1 MIEVSIIIPIRNQ
14 KDSLLQAL
22 NSLKRQ
28 IKKRRVFEIVIC
40 DDCSTDGAGD
50 AIKRLRYPIFLK
62 YIRNDPPL
70 GRAAN
75 RNLGFQKSSGKELIF
90 LDGDMVPADNYI
102 DVILSN
108 LEPNIVKLG
117 VPHHPKRLKFGRFE
131 KYQYTRGRYSEQFKE
146 RFLPSRLFT
155 SNSFYI
161 SRENFQNMDGF
172 DTGFQ
177 GWGGEDIDFGMRLE
191 MLNIKIENIPEAVT
205 YHYHERTIKSL
216 AADYYDFGINSFE
229 YLIKKHPDFLKQIPV
244 HFLGLPGGAKKINL
258 LHRLISF
265 FAINRL
271 MLNSIEKILSSSI
284 NSNWPDY
291 LFDYV
296 FWGNLALGYKNWR
309 KTT

>member
-28 IKKRRVFEIVIC
+28 IKNRRVFEIVIC
-40 DDCSTDGAGD
+40 DDCSTDGAGE
-50 AIKRLRYPIFLK
+50 AIKKLRYPIFLK

-90 LDGDMVPADNYI
+90 LDGDMVPANNYI
-102 DVILSN
+102 EIILGKVES
-108 LEPNIVKLG
+108 NIVRLG
-117 VPHHPKRLKFGRFE
+117 TSHHPKNMKFGRLE
-131 KYQYTRGRYSEQFKE
+131 KYLYSRGLSSDKVKG

-155 SNSFYI
+155 SNNFYI
-161 SRENFQNMDGF
+161 NRENFQQMNGF

-191 MLNIKIENIPEAVT
+191 KLDIKIEKIPEAIT

-216 AADYYDFGINSFE
+216 TVDYYDFGLNSFE
-229 YLIKKHPDFLKQIPV
+229 YLTKKHPDFLNQIPV
-244 HFLGLPGGAKKINL
+244 HFLGLSGGAKKVSLVNK
-258 LHRLISF
+258 LISF
-265 FAINRL
+265 FAINRI
-271 MLNSIEKILSSSI
+271 MLSNSEKILSSTI

-291 LFDYV
+291 LF
-296 FWGNLALGYKNWR
+296 
-309 KTT
+309 